1 MSNFAFD
8 DIQASLEAIEREMLE
23 LGAYMPAL
31 ATILRIHADEMADKY
46 PDDTNGGQE
55 PTT

>member
-1 MSNFAFD
+1 MSEYTFEQTQKAL
-8 DIQASLEAIEREMLE
+8 ASIEKGMLE

-31 ATILRIHADEMADKY
+31 ATVLRIHADEMADKY
-46 PDDTNGGQE
+46 PDDTNGGKE